1 MARDISADMRSSL
14 GKGGYKVYKVQ
25 TDILML
31 TGATP
36 MRLVSMLVS
45 SPKLT
50 AKEKPKGL
58 MRNGDKNGLDSGS
71 VRIMLKTLQLHE
83 QR

>member
-1 MARDISADMRSSL
+1 
-14 GKGGYKVYKVQ
+14 
-25 TDILML
+25 
-31 TGATP
+31 

-45 SPKLT
+45 SPKFT

-71 VRIMLKTLQLHE
+71 VRIMWKTYNFTKNNVKV
-83 QR
+83 